1 MQEKYTISA
10 SSRLQEAQNLA
21 INNSNSTLESS
32 HLLLAILSSKDSI
45 NLEILGRLKIN
56 TESLISKIEQKVNS
70 LPKISGQGVTL
81 GVSAE
86 FNQVLAFSQ
95 NLVKTMQDNYI
106 TEEHLFMS
114 LIEKASSIK
123 DIFNSEKIDF
133 ISYKKEIETL
143 RNGEKVTSNNAENT
157 YESLK
162 KYTIDLVE
170 LAREWK
176 IDPVIWREAEIRR
189 TIQIL
194 SRRQKNNPVIIGDP
208 GVWKT
213 AIVEWIAR
221 KIVENDIPDNLKNKK
236 IMSLDMWAL
245 IAGAKFKWEFEE
257 RLKSVIKEVEK
268 SDGGIILFIDEVHT
282 IVGAGNQEGSTDAGN
297 LLKPV
302 LARGQIRV
310 IWATTIGEY
319 RKYIEKDQA
328 LERRFQPVM
337 IDEPT
342 PDDAIAILRWIK
354 DRYETF
360 HGIKIA
366 DKAIVGAVELSSKY
380 INDRKLPDKAIDLI
394 DEAAASVKMSST
406 SKPVEL
412 DILEKEIRSL
422 EIEKEALKN
431 EKEQNIGN
439 DGNRSKLQEI
449 EKQLADKQELFR
461 TKLSKWQKEKDL
473 IVKMKEIK
481 QNIDKLKIEA
491 DDFERKFD
499 YQAVAKLRYG
509 EIPALEKEIVNL
521 ENELVIIK
529 KSWDSYLKDSVQIE
543 DIAEII
549 SKWTGIPV
557 WKLVEKDQEKYLHL
571 FSRLQKNVVWQDE
584 ALKLVSQSIQRNKA
598 WLSDEKKPIW
608 SFLFLGPTGVGKTE
622 TAKALALEL
631 FNDKNAFIRIDMSEY
646 MESHSVSRLIGS
658 PPGYIGHD
666 EWGQLTE
673 AVRRKP
679 YSVILFDEIE
689 KAHRDVFNIFLQI
702 LDDGRLTDSKWRT
715 VNFKNTIIIMTSN
728 IWSKEFS
735 FENREIW
742 FDVSEKSKKPK
753 ILSKFSEIKEK
764 VIWQLNKHFTPEF
777 INRIDDIIVFNPLD
791 KEILTKIIDISLAE
805 VIERLQEK
813 NIRLN
818 FSEALKNF
826 IIKEWY
832 NPEYWARPLKRA
844 ITKHIVNEL
853 STLILSGKI
862 NEWDEIM
869 LDYKWGKVVVR

>member
-10 SSRLQEAQNLA
+10 SSRLQEAQNIA
-21 INNSNSTLESS
+21 IGNNNSTLESS
-32 HLLLAILSSKDSI
+32 HLLLAILQSKDSI
-45 NLEILGRLKIN
+45 NLEILGRLKIDIDG
-56 TESLISKIEQKVNS
+56 LFSKVLQKVNS
-70 LPKISGQGVTL
+70 LPTLVGQNVSL
-81 GVSAE
+81 GVSTE

-95 NLVKTMQDNYI
+95 NLANTMQDNYI
-106 TEEHLFMS
+106 TEEHLFLS

-143 RNGEKVTSNNAENT
+143 RNGEKVTSNNAENI

-170 LAREWK
+170 LAKEGK
-176 IDPVIWREAEIRR
+176 IDPVIGRESEIRR

-208 GVWKT
+208 GVGKT
-213 AIVEWIAR
+213 AIVEGIAR

-236 IMSLDMWAL
+236 IMSLDMGSL
-245 IAGAKFKWEFEE
+245 IAGAKYKGEFEE

-297 LLKPV
+297 LLKPA

-310 IWATTIGEY
+310 IGATTINEY

-337 IDEPT
+337 VDEPNQE
-342 PDDAIAILRWIK
+342 DAIAILRGIK

-360 HGIKIA
+360 HGIKIS
-366 DKAIVGAVELSSKY
+366 DKAVVAAVELSSKY
-380 INDRKLPDKAIDLI
+380 ISDRKLPDKAIDLI
-394 DEAAASVKMSST
+394 DEAASSVKMSST

-412 DILEKEIRSL
+412 DILEKEIRSF

-431 EKEQNIGN
+431 EKEQNVGN
-439 DGNRSKLQEI
+439 NANRSKLQEI
-449 EKQLADKQELFR
+449 EKQLADKQELLR

-473 IVKMKEIK
+473 IVKMKELK

-521 ENELVIIK
+521 ENELLQIK
-529 KSWDSYLKDSVQIE
+529 KSGDSYLKDSVGIE

-557 WKLVEKDQEKYLHL
+557 GKLVEKDQEKYLHL
-571 FSRLQKNVVWQDE
+571 FSRLQKNVVGQDE
-584 ALKLVSQSIQRNKA
+584 ALKLVSQAIQRNKA
-598 WLSDEKKPIW
+598 GLSDEKKPIG

-666 EWGQLTE
+666 EGGQLTE

-702 LDDGRLTDSKWRT
+702 LDDGRLTDSKGRT

-728 IWSKEFS
+728 IGSKEFS
-735 FENREIW
+735 FENREIG

-764 VIWQLNKHFTPEF
+764 VIGQLSKHFTPEF

-826 IIKEWY
+826 LIKEGY
-832 NPEYWARPLKRA
+832 NPEYGARPLKRA

-862 NEWDEIM
+862 NEGDELE
-869 LDYKWGKVVVR
+869 LDYKGGKVVVK